1 MTEKKSKATK
11 LSRKSSTK
19 LRGLTKSAQI
29 IELLARGSGASIH
42 EMMKATG
49 WQAHSVRGFMAGSL
63 KQQGK
68 TVTSSV
74 DNGGERRYQL
84 AVGS

>member
-29 IELLARGSGASIH
+29 IELLARGSGASIL

-68 TVTSSV
+68 TVMSNV
-74 DNGGERRYQL
+74 DGSGERRYKL